1 MKRKMLGIITV
12 LVLIVASMVACSKA
26 STTNQLSA
34 TTSPTTAAAK
44 STATSATT
52 QSSKSTTISN
62 AVTSSTSQS
71 AGGSSLSDLV
81 VKASKVAYYYCQV
94 NVNNGTQTENLTEW
108 FKTGNPAKFRMEV
121 TAAGQTED
129 IIFDGQNYYM
139 YTQAT
144 NTAIVMSAAMAQ
156 QYASDASSTSSLTQY
171 NPVIVGTETLNG
183 MACTIYQYTNQGV
196 STKVWIWNQYG
207 LPVQI
212 VTGTTTVTYSNFSF
226 SSIDDSMFQLP
237 SGVTTMAVPGS

>member
-1 MKRKMLGIITV
+1 MNRKLLGSVIV
-12 LVLIVASMVACSKA
+12 MVLIVAPVVACAKS

-34 TTSPTTAAAK
+34 TTSPTTTAAK
-44 STATSATT
+44 STATSTTT
-52 QSSKSTTISN
+52 QSSKSTTSSN

-94 NVNNGTQTENLTEW
+94 NVNNGTDTENMTEW
-108 FKTGNPAKFRMEV
+108 FKTGNPAKFRMEI

-144 NTAIVMSAAMAQ
+144 NTAMVMSAVMAQ
-156 QYASDASSTSSLTQY
+156 QYASDAKSASSLTQY
-171 NPVIVGTETLNG
+171 NPVIVGAETLNG

-226 SSIDDSMFQLP
+226 STIGDSMFQLP
-237 SGVTTMAVPGS
+237 SGVTTITVPGS